1 MRRARQVNGRANA
14 VKLKLGEKVMLAL
27 VVLIVIAAFGKTFMQ
42 ARSGQPALVRD
53 YYEWTDAGLKGQ
65 ASYGKFG
72 CNNCHRTMGVGEMGV
87 APVLDGEGTRRTRDW
102 LQRYF
107 ENPLSLVPGSAHD
120 GRFGPDFRA
129 LGEQERHQL
138 MEFLFGL
145 KAGPGSPNFPTPPP
159 EATRKRP

>member
-1 MRRARQVNGRANA
+1 
-14 VKLKLGEKVMLAL
+14 MLAL
-27 VVLIVIAAFGKTFMQ
+27 VVLIVIAAFGKAFMQ
-42 ARSGQPALVRD
+42 SRSGQPTLVRD

-65 ASYGKFG
+65 ALYGKSG

-107 ENPLSLVPGSAHD
+107 ENPLSVVPGSAHD
-120 GRFGPDFRA
+120 GSLGPDFRE
-129 LGEQERHQL
+129 LTVQDRQHL

-145 KAGPGSPNFPTPPP
+145 KAGPGSPNFPTPPSDT
-159 EATRKRP
+159 AAKRS